1 MGETVR
7 PKGIKSMSEAATS
20 RFDPIK
26 WVLVLLLVAA
36 GVVGNSYYSDESLL
50 YRVLAL
56 LVLAAAAGWVAST
69 TAKGGA
75 FWNLIKGSRT
85 EIRKVVWPTRQETT
99 QTTMIVVVFVFVMAL
114 ILWALDSLLGWAA
127 SLILG

>member
-1 MGETVR
+1 
-7 PKGIKSMSEAATS
+7 MSEAATS
-20 RFDPIK
+20 RLDPLK
-26 WVLVLLLVAA
+26 WIVVVALVAA
-36 GVVGNSYYSDESLL
+36 GVVGNSYYGDESLL
-50 YRVLAL
+50 YRVLAM

-69 TAKGGA
+69 TVRGGA
-75 FWNLIKGSRT
+75 FWNLVKGSRT